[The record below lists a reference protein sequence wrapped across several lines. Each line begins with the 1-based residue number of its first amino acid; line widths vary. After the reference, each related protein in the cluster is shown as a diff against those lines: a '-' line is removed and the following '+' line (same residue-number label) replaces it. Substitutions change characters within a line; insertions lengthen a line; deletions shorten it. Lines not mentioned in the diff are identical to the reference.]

1 MRCIVGLLFT
11 VVDSEQAAYSDAH
24 FNEFSAAF
32 NKDRV
37 GPRQCDQI
45 WRFFGLWATF
55 IDIWRFLSGHTGAGP
70 LIQELAFTKS
80 MFSLLKKIDKIDT
93 VTLLQAMEK
102 YM

>member
-1 MRCIVGLLFT
+1 MADIWTTFVKIWPLFIIPFHSCHTELL
-11 VVDSEQAAYSDAH
+11 SQ
-24 FNEFSAAF
+24 
-32 NKDRV
+32 
-37 GPRQCDQI
+37 PQCDQI

-70 LIQELAFTKS
+70 HIQELAFTKS

-102 YM
+102 YI

>member
-37 GPRQCDQI
+37 GPRHEFKVI
-45 WRFFGLWATF
+45 KL
-55 IDIWRFLSGHTGAGP
+55 
-70 LIQELAFTKS
+70 
-80 MFSLLKKIDKIDT
+80 
-93 VTLLQAMEK
+93 
-102 YM
+102 